1 MKKATFIAILIL
13 ILATSLVKNSTKAI
27 EDKIFLVNG
36 NMRYLKS
43 KLGDV
48 LLEYNYLST
57 PGKLTHYQSQFFE
70 KDLVRIDI
78 TKIKKLTERNNQII
92 ISDFLEKSINER

>member
-1 MKKATFIAILIL
+1 MKKTIFIAILIL

>member
-1 MKKATFIAILIL
+1 MKKTIFIAILIL

-78 TKIKKLTERNNQII
+78 TKIKKITERNNQII
-92 ISDFLEKSINER
+92 ISDFLEKTNDE

>member
-1 MKKATFIAILIL
+1 MKKTIFIAILIL

-57 PGKLTHYQSQFFE
+57 PDKLTQYQSQFFE

-78 TKIKKLTERNNQII
+78 TKIKKITERNNQII
-92 ISDFLEKSINER
+92 ISDFLEKTNDE